1 MKSCVTISLVPSL
14 KGGPWILWDKLEKSL
29 QTASQI
35 GFDGVELFTQG
46 ASVESEKPLDELLS
60 QYNLTLG
67 AVGTGAGKV
76 IHGLSLTD
84 KDANVRSDAKFF
96 IKEMISFGANFNAPT
111 ILGSMQGSF
120 CEQVDRKTALSHLRE
135 ALEELGDH
143 AISHGTFFIYEPLNR
158 YETNLFNLFEEACR
172 FCKNLNTNGVKV
184 LADLFHMNIE
194 EDDIAATIKPNA
206 DMLGH
211 VHFADSNRKPV
222 GYGHTEMKPI
232 CDCLKEI
239 DYSGYVSAEAFAFPD
254 PETAAKQTLQSFRKF
269 FYPTDIQSA

>member
-1 MKSCVTISLVPSL
+1 M
-14 KGGPWILWDKLEKSL
+14 
-29 QTASQI
+29 
-35 GFDGVELFTQG
+35 
-46 ASVESEKPLDELLS
+46 
-60 QYNLTLG
+60 
-67 AVGTGAGKV
+67 
-76 IHGLSLTD
+76 
-84 KDANVRSDAKFF
+84 
-96 IKEMISFGANFNAPT
+96 
-111 ILGSMQGSF
+111 
-120 CEQVDRKTALSHLRE
+120 RE

-194 EDDIAATIKPNA
+194 EEDIAATIKPNA

-254 PETAAKQTLQSFRKF
+254 PETAARQTLQSFRKF
-269 FYPTDIQSA
+269 FYPTDIQSE

>member
-14 KGGPWILWDKLEKSL
+14 KGGPWILWDNLEKSL

-84 KDANVRSDAKFF
+84 KDAMVRSDAKLF

-120 CEQVDRKTALSHLRE
+120 CEQVDRKTALNFLRE

-194 EDDIAATIKPNA
+194 EEDIAATIKPNA

-239 DYSGYVSAEAFAFPD
+239 NYSGYVSAEAFAFPD

-269 FYPTDIQSA
+269 FYPTDIQSV

>member
-14 KGGPWILWDKLEKSL
+14 KGGPWILWDNLEKSL

-84 KDANVRSDAKFF
+84 KDANVRSDAKLF

-120 CEQVDRKTALSHLRE
+120 CEQVDRETALSYLRE

-143 AISHGTFFIYEPLNR
+143 AISHGTFFHLR
-158 YETNLFNLFEEACR
+158 
-172 FCKNLNTNGVKV
+172 
-184 LADLFHMNIE
+184 
-194 EDDIAATIKPNA
+194 TIKSIRNE
-206 DMLGH
+206 L
-211 VHFADSNRKPV
+211 
-222 GYGHTEMKPI
+222 
-232 CDCLKEI
+232 
-239 DYSGYVSAEAFAFPD
+239 
-254 PETAAKQTLQSFRKF
+254 
-269 FYPTDIQSA
+269 IQFI